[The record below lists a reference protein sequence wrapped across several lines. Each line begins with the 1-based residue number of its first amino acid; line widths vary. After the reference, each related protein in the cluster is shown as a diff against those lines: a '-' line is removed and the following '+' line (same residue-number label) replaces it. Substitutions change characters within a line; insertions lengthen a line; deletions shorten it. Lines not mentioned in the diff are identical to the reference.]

1 MPAHPYLNWG
11 SQLPN
16 LTENAHSEPQESK
29 PILYALKVRTVQR
42 VTGRSTRR
50 SIVRSTE
57 CVTGL
62 PMRGKPSLLIGLF
75 RECQYR
81 RFMKLNPRQQN
92 ILRATVRH
100 YVNTAE
106 PVGSKSLAK
115 GYNLQVSS
123 ATIRNVMSALEGSGL
138 LYQPHTSAGRIP
150 SDSGYRRYV
159 DELMLPS
166 EPLTRQMRTRLSR
179 KLDWEGLAVEGLLKE
194 SAQVLARLSGHIALV
209 TLPHVDASTIK
220 HLKLVRVSDSQIL
233 LVVLD
238 LYSNH
243 SVLLP
248 SDREPDSEQEDIDAQ
263 LQVLSNFLTE
273 QLRGRSLHEADLD
286 WSNLDQVP
294 QGYAEAIQ
302 SAIAELS
309 KKLRTAPN
317 TQILI
322 SGLAEALD
330 QPEFAEREQ
339 IRSIVQL
346 LEDGRDQLWPLI
358 ADPMRLVADQAES
371 LSDQHGLRIW
381 IGAENPLEPMR
392 SCALVTSKYGRA
404 PGPVGSLGVL
414 GPTRMLYENA
424 IAAVEAAANYLTD
437 AVLRTFAGGLGA

>member
-1 MPAHPYLNWG
+1 
-11 SQLPN
+11 
-16 LTENAHSEPQESK
+16 
-29 PILYALKVRTVQR
+29 
-42 VTGRSTRR
+42 
-50 SIVRSTE
+50 
-57 CVTGL
+57 
-62 PMRGKPSLLIGLF
+62 
-75 RECQYR
+75 
-81 RFMKLNPRQQN
+81 MKLNSRQRD

-115 GYNLQVSS
+115 GYDLQVSS

-159 DELMLPS
+159 DELMVPS
-166 EPLTRQMRTRLSR
+166 EPLTRRMETTLSDR
-179 KLDWEGLAVEGLLKE
+179 LDWNGLAMEALLKE
-194 SAQVLARLSGHIALV
+194 SAQVLSRLSGYIALV
-209 TLPHVDASTIK
+209 TLPHVGTSVVK
-220 HLKLVRVSDSQIL
+220 HLKLVRVSDHQIL

-238 LYSNH
+238 IYDNH

-248 SDREPDSEQEDIDAQ
+248 IAPDPKDSELKDEHLDIDAE
-263 LQVLSNFLTE
+263 LQVLSNFLTN
-273 QLRGRSLHEADLD
+273 QLRGRSLHDAKLD
-286 WSNLDQVP
+286 WSDLDQTF
-294 QGYAEAIQ
+294 QRYTEALQ
-302 SAIAELS
+302 SAIADLA
-309 KKLRTAPN
+309 KKTSTAPN
-317 TQILI
+317 SQILI

-358 ADPMRLVADQAES
+358 ANPLLPDTETGSPLAKRQRI
-371 LSDQHGLRIW
+371 RIW

-392 SCALVTSKYGRA
+392 ACALIASRYGHS
-404 PGPVGSLGVL
+404 PGPTGSLGVL

-424 IAAVEAAANYLTD
+424 VAAVEAAANYLTD
-437 AVLRTFAGGLGA
+437 AVSGSQIEGVGVS

>member
-1 MPAHPYLNWG
+1 
-11 SQLPN
+11 
-16 LTENAHSEPQESK
+16 
-29 PILYALKVRTVQR
+29 
-42 VTGRSTRR
+42 
-50 SIVRSTE
+50 
-57 CVTGL
+57 
-62 PMRGKPSLLIGLF
+62 
-75 RECQYR
+75 
-81 RFMKLNPRQQN
+81 MKLNPRQQN
-92 ILRATVRH
+92 ILRATVHH

-115 GYNLQVSS
+115 GYDLQVSS

-159 DELMLPS
+159 DELMVPS
-166 EPLTRQMRTRLSR
+166 ESLTRLMKTTLTNQ
-179 KLDWEGLAVEGLLKE
+179 LDWESLAMEVLLKE
-194 SAQVLARLSGHIALV
+194 SAQILAHLSGHIALV

-238 LYSNH
+238 LYDNH

-248 SDREPDSEQEDIDAQ
+248 IDSERIGKDIDAQ
-263 LQVLSNFLTE
+263 LEVLSNFLTE
-273 QLRGRSLHEADLD
+273 QLRGRSLHDADLD
-286 WSNLDQVP
+286 WSNLDRAF
-294 QGYAEAIQ
+294 QGYVEMLQ
-302 SAIAELS
+302 GAIADLS
-309 KKLRTAPN
+309 KKSRTAPN

-330 QPEFAEREQ
+330 QPEFAERKQ
-339 IRSIVQL
+339 IRSIIQL

-358 ADPMRLVADQAES
+358 TDPMLLVADQAES
-371 LSDQHGLRIW
+371 SSNQQDLRIW
-381 IGAENPLEPMR
+381 IGSENPLEPMR
-392 SCALVTSKYGRA
+392 SCALVTSRYGRA
-404 PGPVGSLGVL
+404 PGPVGSLGIL

-437 AVLRTFAGGLGA
+437 AISGTLAGGLGA